1 MAVRDHL
8 PINGAGAVNLP
19 DPQER
24 EPEVLGV
31 CAQCGEQLYSGDE
44 VLRSPV
50 GLYWCDARCLVDWMY
65 EEGQLAKVQLWS
77 DGNVIVRGV

>member
-1 MAVRDHL
+1 MRDRL
-8 PINGAGAVNLP
+8 PVNGAGAVNLP

-24 EPEVLGV
+24 EPGVLGV
-31 CAQCGEQLYSGDE
+31 CASCRATLYSGNE
-44 VLRSPV
+44 VLCSPD
-50 GLYWCDARCLVDWMY
+50 GLYFCDARCLVDWMY